1 MHTPPEWAFHLLV
14 WSLAAIGPEPTTEMA
29 ATKISLSMKKS
40 DVTCPDCFAGYRR
53 IELEFRKGLPGQYK
67 CVVCD
72 RVLEVFDGSREIAY
86 RLTVQPSH
94 LRPEET

>member
-53 IELEFRKGLPGQYK
+53 IELEFRKGLPGSTSAWS
-67 CVVCD
+67 VTAFWRSSTV
-72 RVLEVFDGSREIAY
+72 REKSPTA
-86 RLTVQPSH
+86 
-94 LRPEET
+94 

>member
-1 MHTPPEWAFHLLV
+1 
-14 WSLAAIGPEPTTEMA
+14 
-29 ATKISLSMKKS
+29 MKKS

-53 IELEFRKGLPGQYK
+53 IELESRKGLPGQYK
-67 CVVCD
+67 CLVCD

-94 LRPEET
+94 LRPRWP